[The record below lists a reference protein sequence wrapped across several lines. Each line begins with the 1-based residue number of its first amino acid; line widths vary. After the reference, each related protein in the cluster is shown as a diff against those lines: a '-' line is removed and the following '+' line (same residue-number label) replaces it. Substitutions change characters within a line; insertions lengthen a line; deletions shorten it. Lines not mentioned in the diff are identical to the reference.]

1 MQTLDV
7 TLQSLCSCLDANTT
21 TTTTTTTTTATSS
34 ITRLRYDMAYTH
46 SHYAHVQLM
55 QDVGDVLSAPDSSQ
69 GL

>member
-1 MQTLDV
+1 MQALDV
-7 TLQSLCSCLDANTT
+7 TLQSLFSCLQA
-21 TTTTTTTTTATSS
+21 TTTTTATTS
-34 ITRLRYDMAYTH
+34 ITRGRYDMAYTH

>member
-1 MQTLDV
+1 MQALDV
-7 TLQSLCSCLDANTT
+7 TLQSLFSCLHATA
-21 TTTTTTTTTATSS
+21 TTTTTATTS
-34 ITRLRYDMAYTH
+34 ITHGRYDMAYTH